1 MTARILIVED
11 ELSIRILLQRYLEQQ
26 GYSVEVA
33 ATGRAALDTFA
44 QFQPN
49 LVILDLNL
57 PDMNGYELCPLMQKE
72 TGVYVLML
80 TSRVDTADRL
90 QGFHQGADDY
100 ITKPF
105 NLPEVGARVAAILKR
120 HRPMPGVSATATEQ
134 ALFFDNLS
142 IQPEQRQVLRD
153 GSLVPLTALEF
164 DLLYTMAK
172 NPGRVWRRGELI
184 NAVWDE
190 DHDGDERV
198 VDVHIGQIRKKSRP
212 APTSPNS
219 FGQFAVWDTSS
230 KRRQNP
236 RAHRPRPLL
245 PGGISEN
252 FTRSSSICLSISRY
266 LAPERVWGLTEV
278 VLHPMNP

>member
-26 GYSVEVA
+26 GYTVEVA
-33 ATGRAALDTFA
+33 ATGRAALDIFP

-49 LVILDLNL
+49 LVVLDLNL
-57 PDMNGYELCPLMQKE
+57 PDMNGYELCPLMQAE

-120 HRPMPGVSATATEQ
+120 QRPMAGASVSTEQ
-134 ALFFDNLS
+134 SLFFDKLS
-142 IQPEQRQVLRD
+142 IEPEQRQVIRD
-153 GSLVPLTALEF
+153 GNLVPLTALEF

-172 NPGRVWRRGELI
+172 APGRVWRRGELI
-184 NAVWDE
+184 DAVWDD

-198 VDVHIGQIRKKSRP
+198 VDVHIGQIRKKIETRTDQPELIRTVRGVGYKFEAP
-212 APTSPNS
+212 AKSESTSVTAATV
-219 FGQFAVWDTSS
+219 G
-230 KRRQNP
+230 
-236 RAHRPRPLL
+236 RA
-245 PGGISEN
+245 
-252 FTRSSSICLSISRY
+252 F
-266 LAPERVWGLTEV
+266 
-278 VLHPMNP
+278 